1 MASPIEYELSI
12 DTAVQLFAQ
21 LKNYHLKIEQPK
33 NCQVT
38 IHTLESLQPKSFLQ
52 LFSSLPSLSDEC
64 GKIGL
69 LHISA
74 SDLSDADLFTIVF

>member
-1 MASPIEYELSI
+1 MASPIKYELSI

-21 LKNYHLKIEQPK
+21 LKNCHLKTEQLK

-38 IHTLESLQPKSFLQ
+38 IHTLEGLPPESFLR
-52 LFSSLPSLSDEC
+52 LFSSMPSLSDEC

-69 LHISA
+69 VRISA